1 MTKLKEYSLRSVSN
15 CKDKTSKREK
25 ERNSVETVLIDP
37 FPTVKTE
44 KERESEK
51 FCGMTSFD

>member
-44 KERESEK
+44 K
-51 FCGMTSFD
+51 